1 MSNQPREWHG
11 RPARESNAQDA
22 RATPI
27 ILAIET
33 ATRAGSVAISRGE
46 EILASTTGDASS
58 SHSTDLIENIDRIL
72 RDGSLELRDVD
83 LFAAA
88 IGPGSF
94 TGLRIG
100 LATVKSLA
108 VATNKK
114 CVGVST
120 LAAVA
125 HAAGDSERTVALL
138 PAGRGEVFAQMFS
151 VIGGEVSSF
160 DQAMHISPQTLL
172 SKYGGYDKIKWAG
185 EGAHA
190 QLELLRAE
198 AQRRGMPFNVST
210 EADGW
215 SVAPNNEKIAE
226 SVAPNNEKIAES
238 VALLGLT
245 ACRAGLITEAQ
256 ELHADY
262 VRPSDAELKVHA

>member
-1 MSNQPREWHG
+1 MSNAAAEIFP
-11 RPARESNAQDA
+11 PQDA
-22 RATPI
+22 PL

-33 ATRAGSVAISRGE
+33 ATRAGSVAVSRGE

-58 SHSTDLIENIDRIL
+58 SHSTDLIENVDRML
-72 RDGSLELRDVD
+72 RASQLELDDID

-114 CVGVST
+114 CIGVST

-125 HAAGDSERTVALL
+125 HAAGNSKQTVALL
-138 PAGRGEVFAQMFS
+138 PAGRGEVFAQMLS
-151 VIGGEVSSF
+151 VSGHEVAAL
-160 DQAMHISPQTLL
+160 DEAMHLSPQMLL
-172 SKYGGYDKIKWAG
+172 SKYGSHETITWAG

-198 AQRRGMPFNVST
+198 TERRGIPFNLSG
-210 EADGW
+210 DGNGW
-215 SVAPNNEKIAE
+215 SVAPENTRIAE
-226 SVAPNNEKIAES
+226 SVAQLASREY
-238 VALLGLT
+238 
-245 ACRAGLITEAQ
+245 RAGRITEPEDLRAN
-256 ELHADY
+256 Y
-262 VRPSDAELKVHA
+262 VRPSDAEMKVHA

>member
-1 MSNQPREWHG
+1 MSNAEAEMWPQ
-11 RPARESNAQDA
+11 SDA
-22 RATPI
+22 PI

-33 ATRAGSVAISRGE
+33 ATRAGSVAVSRDDQ
-46 EILASTTGDASS
+46 ILASTTGDASS

-72 RDGSLELRDVD
+72 RDAGLELRDVD

-88 IGPGSF
+88 VGPGSF

-108 VATNKK
+108 VATNRK
-114 CVGVST
+114 CIGVST

-125 HAAGDSERTVALL
+125 HAASNSERTIALL

-151 VIGGEVSSF
+151 VNDGAVTAF
-160 DQAMHISPQTLL
+160 DKAMHISPQTLL
-172 SKYGGYDKIKWAG
+172 SQYSGYDKITWAG

-198 AQRRGMPFNVST
+198 AERRGIPFNVT
-210 EADGW
+210 AKANGW
-215 SVAPNNEKIAE
+215 SVATINDKIAE
-226 SVAPNNEKIAES
+226 SVARLAI
-238 VALLGLT
+238 T
-245 ACRAGLITEAQ
+245 AYRAGRITEP
-256 ELHADY
+256 EDLHADY
-262 VRPSDAELKVHA
+262 VRPSDAEMKVHA

>member
-1 MSNQPREWHG
+1 MSNTEEILSP
-11 RPARESNAQDA
+11 QDA
-22 RATPI
+22 PM

-33 ATRAGSVAISRGE
+33 ATRAGSVAVSRGVK
-46 EILASTTGDASS
+46 ILASTTGDASS
-58 SHSTDLIENIDRIL
+58 SHSTDLIENVDRIL
-72 RDGSLELRDVD
+72 RQAGLELRNVD

-114 CVGVST
+114 CIGVST

-125 HAAGDSERTVALL
+125 HSAGNSTQTVALL

-151 VIGGEVSSF
+151 VIGNEVTAL
-160 DQAMHISPQTLL
+160 DDAKHINPQTLL
-172 SKYGGYDKIKWAG
+172 SKYGAHGKITWAG

-190 QLELLRAE
+190 QLEILRAE
-198 AQRRGMPFNVST
+198 AERRGIPFNLSG
-210 EADGW
+210 DRNGW
-215 SVAPNNEKIAE
+215 SVAPANTRTAE
-226 SVAPNNEKIAES
+226 SVAQLASREY
-238 VALLGLT
+238 
-245 ACRAGLITEAQ
+245 RAGRITEPEDLRAN
-256 ELHADY
+256 Y
-262 VRPSDAELKVHA
+262 VRPSDAEMKVHA